1 VLAEDI
7 TARKAVEH
15 ALRESEESLD
25 EAQRIA
31 GVGSYVLD
39 LASGVWTSSEM
50 LDEILGIDGSYSH
63 TVEGWKALIHPDDT
77 AMMASHMVN
86 EVLGKTMQFSKEYRI
101 VRANDGA
108 VRWVQGLGKLEADAQ
123 GKLTLLRGTIQ
134 DITTRKQAEASL
146 RQSRELL
153 QLFIEHAPAAIA
165 MFDRE
170 MRYLAA
176 SRRWLES

>member
-1 VLAEDI
+1 MLAEDI

-63 TVEGWKALIHPDDT
+63 TC
-77 AMMASHMVN
+77 
-86 EVLGKTMQFSKEYRI
+86 
-101 VRANDGA
+101 
-108 VRWVQGLGKLEADAQ
+108 
-123 GKLTLLRGTIQ
+123 LLYT
-134 DITTRKQAEASL
+134 
-146 RQSRELL
+146 SRCV
-153 QLFIEHAPAAIA
+153 
-165 MFDRE
+165 
-170 MRYLAA
+170 
-176 SRRWLES
+176 